1 MAAAD
6 PSLIARAPFHNYPWD
21 FLDLKL
27 LKINKITWEVV
38 KRRVMK

>member
-6 PSLIARAPFHNYPWD
+6 PPLIARAPFHNYPLD
-21 FLDLKL
+21 FLDLKF
-27 LKINKITWEVV
+27 KKKKKTWEVV